1 MSQVG
6 YLITDPEFY
15 SYDTTKFAHTLT
27 QAFIKYTPEFAC
39 FRYKSEFSNKE
50 DLAKVFINISAEYGI
65 KSVVNSDI
73 NTAIKL
79 DAYGVHLPSARLND
93 IRRARSLGL
102 CVFASAHNM
111 EEAKFCE
118 AEGADFITLSPVFV
132 SPNKGEPLGLQ
143 KFTEMVAS
151 LDVKVFALGGI
162 ITAEQ
167 IDALS
172 TSGAHGFASIR
183 YFVD

>member
-15 SYDTTKFAHTLT
+15 SYDATRFAYTLT
-27 QAFIKYTPEFAC
+27 QAFIKYKPEFAC
-39 FRYKSEFSNKE
+39 FRYKSEFSNKNE
-50 DLAKVFINISAEYGI
+50 LAEIFVDISATHNV
-65 KSVVNSDI
+65 KSIVNS
-73 NTAIKL
+73 AIDMAARL
-79 DAYGVHLPSARLND
+79 GFHGVHLPSTRLYD
-93 IRRARSLGL
+93 IKQARSLGI
-102 CVFASAHNM
+102 CVFASAHDM
-111 EEAKFCE
+111 REARFCQD
-118 AEGADFITLSPVFV
+118 EGADFVTLSPVFA
-132 SPNKGEPLGLQ
+132 SPNKGEPLGVQ
-143 KFTEMVAS
+143 NFSEMVAL